1 MDSKQTSPMFDA
13 RVAAALVAGP
23 IVPIILYSHAQPLL
37 IPSVVIGFI
46 AQIALPHWWRS
57 TRNHFA
63 LAAGL
68 LGFKL
73 VAFALTIAKW
83 GPAW

>member
-13 RVAAALVAGP
+13 RIAAALLVGP
-23 IVPIILYSHAQPLL
+23 ILPIVLYSQAHPLL
-37 IPSVVIGFI
+37 LPAVVVGFI

-57 TRNHFA
+57 TRGFFA

-68 LGFKL
+68 FGFNL
-73 VAFALTIAKW
+73 VGFALAIS
-83 GPAW
+83 